1 LSLLMPAE
9 SKKFQS
15 MQRADLHCH
24 SNISDGVLEPA
35 DLARRASANGVEL
48 WALTDHDEVAGVAV
62 ARQVAQSLNLPFLA
76 GVEISVTWAGR
87 TLHVVGLGIDDAHP
101 ALLGGLAAIRQQRID
116 RAKGM
121 GQRFNDLGYPGT
133 YEGALRVAGNP
144 GLISRTHFARHLVQ
158 TGQFSHMQ
166 AVFDQYLKD
175 DGAAFVPTVWPTLEQ
190 ALGWIHAASG
200 VAVIAHP
207 GRYRYTELQFDGLF
221 TAFKDLGG
229 EAIEVNTGSHNP
241 WQFQTYAD
249 VAKHYGFLASTGSD
263 FHGPKESRCDLGEV
277 PFLHQDLTPVWHA
290 PAIEARLV

>member
-1 LSLLMPAE
+1 
-9 SKKFQS
+9 
-15 MQRADLHCH
+15 
-24 SNISDGVLEPA
+24 VLEPA

-48 WALTDHDEVAGVAV
+48 WALTDHDEVAGVAL
-62 ARQVAQSLNLPFLA
+62 ARQVAESLNLPFLA

-101 ALLGGLAAIRQQRID
+101 ALLSGLTAIRQQRIE

-121 GQRFNDLGYPGT
+121 GQRFSDLGYPGT

-175 DGAAFVPTVWPTLEQ
+175 DGAAFVPTMWPTLEQ

-207 GRYRYTELQFDGLF
+207 GRYCYTELQFEGLF
-221 TAFKDLGG
+221 TTFKDLGG
-229 EAIEVNTGSHNP
+229 EAIEVNTGSHHP
-241 WQFQTYAD
+241 GQFQTYAD

-263 FHGPKESRCDLGEV
+263 FHGPKDSRYDLGEIPV
-277 PFLHQDLTPVWHA
+277 LHQDLTPVWHA
-290 PAIEARLV
+290 PALEARLA